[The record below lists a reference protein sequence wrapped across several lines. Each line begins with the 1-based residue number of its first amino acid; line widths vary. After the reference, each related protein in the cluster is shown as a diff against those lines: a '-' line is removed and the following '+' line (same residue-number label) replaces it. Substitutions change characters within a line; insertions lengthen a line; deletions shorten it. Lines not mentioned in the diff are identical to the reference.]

1 MLLDRAAVLMP
12 IPLMVSAS
20 SSEDEGR
27 LEEEAEGGWSEEND
41 KDPYMGSEE
50 CISALP

>member
-1 MLLDRAAVLMP
+1 MEDSMLLDRVLMP

-27 LEEEAEGGWSEEND
+27 LDEEAECG
-41 KDPYMGSEE
+41 
-50 CISALP
+50 